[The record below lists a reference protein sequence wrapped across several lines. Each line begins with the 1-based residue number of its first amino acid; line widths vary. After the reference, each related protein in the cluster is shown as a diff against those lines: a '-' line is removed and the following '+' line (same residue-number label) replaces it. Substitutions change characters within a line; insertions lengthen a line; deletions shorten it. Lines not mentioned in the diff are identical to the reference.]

1 MSSGLYKQPIGDGY
15 QWVMKWEDYIKHG
28 FKEELATKEVLPP
41 RQKLAYMDRMRQ
53 NEILKEKNEQYKT
66 NK

>member
-1 MSSGLYKQPIGDGY
+1 
-15 QWVMKWEDYIKHG
+15 MKWEDYVKHG

-53 NEILKEKNEQYKT
+53 NEILKEKDEQYKT